1 MTSSQLQAPKY
12 DLTYSLLPYL
22 DRHLA
27 LPLIDHLDERH
38 AYPHNEL
45 LEAKLQLLQSTNM
58 VNYIATVD
66 KELHGPDGSQQTQA
80 GQCTHEV

>member
-1 MTSSQLQAPKY
+1 MATTTPKY
-12 DLTYSLLPYL
+12 DLTYSLLPNL

-27 LPLIDHLDERH
+27 LPLIDHLDERQ

-45 LEAKLQLLQSTNM
+45 LQAKLELLRSTNM

-66 KELHGPDGSQQTQA
+66 KELHAPDGSPETQA
-80 GQCTHEV
+80 GP